1 MTQKDQDKK
10 RGTIYEVINLDQEF
24 FFRILTKLRVHKIDY
39 KYRTELYNAR
49 DAALIATLTLT
60 GLRASEVILLKKVQ
74 FLNDGDLVRVHKV
87 RTIKGGDLR
96 NKIPLPT
103 KGVLGE
109 FTKLITSWLNQV
121 QDGGYIFPRGSAFSL
136 DFNAHISRVR
146 VYQIVRELT
155 GEYPHYFRAVNATIW
170 ARIFEGNAWML
181 KSFFGWKNLNSS
193 SPYVKTY
200 WEEKEG
206 GINAVF

>member
-1 MTQKDQDKK
+1 M
-10 RGTIYEVINLDQEF
+10 YEVINLDQEF
-24 FFRILTKLRVHKIDY
+24 FIRLLTKLRVNKLDY
-39 KYRTELYNAR
+39 KYRTQFYNAR

-60 GLRASEVILLKKVQ
+60 GLRASEVILLKKTQ
-74 FLNDGDLVRVHKV
+74 FLKDGDLVRVHKV

-103 KGVLGE
+103 KGTLGE
-109 FTKLITSWLNQV
+109 ITRIITDYLDLV
-121 QDGGYIFPRGSAFSL
+121 PEGFIFPRGSW
-136 DFNAHISRVR
+136 SRVNFLDHIGRTR
-146 VYQIVRELT
+146 VYQIVNGIT

-170 ARIFEGNAWML
+170 ARIFDGNAWML

-206 GINAVF
+206 GINDVY